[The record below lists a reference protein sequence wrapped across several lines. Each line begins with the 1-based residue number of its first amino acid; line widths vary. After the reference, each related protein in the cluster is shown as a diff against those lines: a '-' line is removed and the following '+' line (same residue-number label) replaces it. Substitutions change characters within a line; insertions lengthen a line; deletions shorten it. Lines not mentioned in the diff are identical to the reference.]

1 MVDDEPTILF
11 TFQAILE
18 QQEYEV
24 VGVKSFAE
32 AIEELRQREFDAVI
46 ADFDADRAVSRPR
59 AVRARRRRGGHAR
72 PGRHRPRQRPRP
84 PRRHGFPRGG
94 RSFAN
99 RQRRG
104 VVPDPVDVEEIKSAL
119 HKLVTRRADTLSLA
133 CA

>member
-18 QQEYEV
+18 QQDYEV
-24 VGVKSFAE
+24 VGVKSSAE

-46 ADFDADRAVSRPR
+46 ADLNLEREVIGLHVAGAAKSL
-59 AVRARRRRGGHAR
+59 H
-72 PGRHRPRQRPRP
+72 P
-84 PRRHGFPRGG
+84 PP
-94 RSFAN
+94 
-99 RQRRG
+99 
-104 VVPDPVDVEEIKSAL
+104 VVVIFTGYPKIEQLQKALDLHVDYLALKPVDVEEIKSAL

>member
-46 ADFDADRAVSRPR
+46 QL
-59 AVRARRRRGGHAR
+59 GC
-72 PGRHRPRQRPRP
+72 
-84 PRRHGFPRGG
+84 
-94 RSFAN
+94 
-99 RQRRG
+99 
-104 VVPDPVDVEEIKSAL
+104 E
-119 HKLVTRRADTLSLA
+119 
-133 CA
+133 

>member
-46 ADFDADRAVSRPR
+46 ADLNLEREGIGLQLARAAKSLHPS
-59 AVRARRRRGGHAR
+59 
-72 PGRHRPRQRPRP
+72 P
-84 PRRHGFPRGG
+84 
-94 RSFAN
+94 
-99 RQRRG
+99 
-104 VVPDPVDVEEIKSAL
+104 VVVIFTGYPKIEQLQKALDLHVDYLALKPVDVEEIKSAL